1 MITDLMSAGR
11 FGPALAR
18 TALRFAGRCRR
29 KAAMPVIL
37 HETDAELDWHLFGF
51 SRQRHALH
59 LAVPRT
65 ALTYSSSTV
74 IARVSAMATV
84 LARCSEGVRGVGDF
98 SDGEESGQGIVS
110 LCGNHSGSLLI
121 PENEFITSRGY
132 NKVREI
138 SRDAPAFQSRRDTV
152 LWRGS
157 STGKKGMISIPGMTT
172 DTPGLLPRTRMCLLL
187 RDVPGCDARIAG
199 VAQSGNVRADVQQLA
214 AAGVLG
220 HRVEPE
226 EWLNVRYHIAIDGN
240 TLAWSSTF
248 IRLLMG
254 CCILK
259 PESPGRYRLW
269 YSDRFKPW
277 VHYVPVQ
284 ADLSDLVSKIE
295 WCRANLRDA
304 ARIAD
309 AGRAL
314 AEGMHFEDE
323 IAQAAANMTR
333 AWLEGRMA
341 GEAAPAGLL
350 LTALP

>member
-1 MITDLMSAGR
+1 MITDFISAGR
-11 FGPALAR
+11 FGPALAM
-18 TALRFAGRCRR
+18 TAARLAGKCRR
-29 KAAMPVIL
+29 KAAIPVVL
-37 HETDAELDWHLFGF
+37 HKADGGLNWHLFGF
-51 SRQRHALH
+51 SRQRHSLH
-59 LAVPRT
+59 LAIPHT
-65 ALTYSSSTV
+65 ALTHSPGTV

-84 LARCSEGVRGVGDF
+84 LAGCDVGVRGIAEF
-98 SDGEESGQGIVS
+98 SDGEESGEGIVS

-132 NKVREI
+132 KKMREI
-138 SRDAPAFQSRRDTV
+138 SRDASALEERRDIV

-157 STGKKGMISIPGMTT
+157 STGKNGTISTPGMTA
-172 DTPGLLPRTRMCLLL
+172 DTPALLLRTRMCLLL

-199 VAQSGNVRADVQQLA
+199 VAQSGNVLADVQQLA

-254 CCILK
+254 CCLLK
-259 PESPGRYRLW
+259 PDSPDGYRMW

-277 VHYVPVQ
+277 LHYVPVES
-284 ADLSDLVSKIE
+284 DLRDLVSKIE
-295 WCRANLRDA
+295 WCRANVCDA
-304 ARIAD
+304 ARIAS

-314 AEGMHFEDE
+314 AKGMHFEDE
-323 IAQAAANMTR
+323 VTRAAANISQ
-333 AWLEGRMA
+333 AWHEGRMA
-341 GEAAPAGLL
+341 GEATPVAPL